1 MIEYIVLGILWV
13 ISVFGIFLIMQSKK
27 PSGYLYVFDNNEL
40 YLQLTIPIE
49 EVRKHRSITFKVD
62 ELHDK

>member
-1 MIEYIVLGILWV
+1 MIEYIALAVLLV
-13 ISVFGIFLIMQSKK
+13 IAVLTIALIIRAKK
-27 PSGYLYVFDNNEL
+27 PQGYLYVFDNNEL

>member
-1 MIEYIVLGILWV
+1 MIEYIMLAVLLIFWILAIVLV
-13 ISVFGIFLIMQSKK
+13 IRSKK
-27 PSGYLYVFDNNEL
+27 PHGYLYVFDNNEL

-49 EVRKHRSITFKVD
+49 EVRKHKRIIFKID

>member
-1 MIEYIVLGILWV
+1 MIEYIVVAALLIFWILAIILV
-13 ISVFGIFLIMQSKK
+13 IRAKRPQS
-27 PSGYLYVFDNNEL
+27 YLYVFDNNEL

-49 EVRKHRSITFKVD
+49 DVRKHKSITFKVD

>member
-1 MIEYIVLGILWV
+1 MIEYIVLAALLIFWILAIILV
-13 ISVFGIFLIMQSKK
+13 VRAKT
-27 PSGYLYVFDNNEL
+27 PRGYLYVFDNNEL
-40 YLQLTIPIE
+40 YLQLTVPIE